1 MVMEEKKLKE
11 EEEVKFRRR
20 IMVEEICVGRGGHG
34 RRCNAGRS
42 VWSGLGC
49 GWGGRRALGVMR
61 VDEMGMQVEIE
72 IANREAGAH
81 STHTHTHQKKERE
94 ARALGESVRERAC
107 APGMYRFLVGRLSD
121 EQWRLETFGE
131 SGLQVL
137 CRECDRIDWLWRY
150 FSLVY

>member
-1 MVMEEKKLKE
+1 
-11 EEEVKFRRR
+11 
-20 IMVEEICVGRGGHG
+20 MVEEICVGRGGHG

-81 STHTHTHQKKERE
+81 STHTHTHTKRKRGKQEPWEK
-94 ARALGESVRERAC
+94 V
-107 APGMYRFLVGRLSD
+107 
-121 EQWRLETFGE
+121 
-131 SGLQVL
+131 
-137 CRECDRIDWLWRY
+137 
-150 FSLVY
+150 